1 MDIVDK
7 LNIFT
12 EQTGAGGMSTATGAL
27 PVKGSTKSSGA
38 TTTSDVARNLT
49 KGNVDV
55 IGGKCPNGQYY
66 DKKKKVCVPI
76 KKESTVVGGSY
87 VAGQS
92 NISSSGQTRA
102 VGRYKRNIVS
112 LDRKEENP
120 DLTLRFNKIL
130 GAYVPS
136 NWLTGKPDLDLD
148 EY

>member
-49 KGNVDV
+49 KGNVDA

-66 DKKKKVCVPI
+66 DKEKKVCVPI
-76 KKESTVVGGSY
+76 KKESIAVGGSY
-87 VAGQS
+87 IGGQS
-92 NISSSGQTRA
+92 SIASSGQTRA
-102 VGRYKRNIVS
+102 VGRYNQNIIS

-120 DLTLRFNKIL
+120 NLSLRFNRLL

-136 NWLTGKPDLDLD
+136 SWLTGEPDLDVD